1 MDIYEVLY
9 FYHPQID
16 ASRWTYMSAGE
27 ALRQYLEY
35 SKTSDDDIQ
44 KCIRDLANGYVEKES
59 NLSHDGKA
67 WVWGNAKIDGNAKIY
82 GNAEVYG
89 NAEIWGN
96 AQVYDD
102 AEVWSNAKI
111 YGNAKKG
118 RIIMKKFE
126 LIPENTL
133 NWFGRTLFRIKA
145 CMDFTTTSGTKIHA
159 GDIGGYVDH
168 RVVVLLKNSQVQEY
182 TDENAR
188 FVIMNSIIS
197 KEPEKYR
204 AGYEKFKKL
213 NSALDF
219 LDHDIINK
227 FYAGIFENNA

>member
-16 ASRWTYMSAGE
+16 ASRWTYMSADE

-44 KCIRDLANGYVEKES
+44 KCIRDLANGYV
-59 NLSHDGKA
+59 
-67 WVWGNAKIDGNAKIY
+67 
-82 GNAEVYG
+82 
-89 NAEIWGN
+89 
-96 AQVYDD
+96 
-102 AEVWSNAKI
+102 
-111 YGNAKKG
+111 
-118 RIIMKKFE
+118 
-126 LIPENTL
+126 
-133 NWFGRTLFRIKA
+133 
-145 CMDFTTTSGTKIHA
+145 
-159 GDIGGYVDH
+159 DH
-168 RVVVLLKNSQVQEY
+168 RVVVLLKNGQVQEY